1 MNRRI
6 PVVPTVMTL
15 VMLAILIYL
24 GVWQLQRAEWKRA
37 RIAELTAAQS
47 LPPLEPGDYL
57 RAMTGEASVQY
68 RRAELPC
75 SPGKVLPYGLKG
87 GSSAGGVSGY
97 LVLVSCRPN
106 NRPPDIVA
114 VAGWTRR
121 SDAAAVPIVVDTVF
135 RGTIIEK
142 PFGKA
147 KGRPQFMLIAEN
159 PVAPLEQPRLPQPG
173 DLPDN
178 HFSYALQWFS
188 FAAVLAVIYGIWL
201 RRRLRSGS
209 GQQGI
214 AAPPAGL

>member
-1 MNRRI
+1 MSGSCSGSQWKQ
-6 PVVPTVMTL
+6 
-15 VMLAILIYL
+15 ALIADL
-24 GVWQLQRAEWKRA
+24 K
-37 RIAELTAAQS
+37 AAQS

-57 RAMTGEASVQY
+57 RAMNGEASVQY

-75 SPGKVLPYGLKG
+75 SPGKVLPYDLKG

-121 SDAAAVPIVVDTVF
+121 PDAASVPIAVDTVF
-135 RGTIIEK
+135 RGTIIEH
-142 PFGKA
+142 PYGKA
-147 KGRPQFMLIAEN
+147 EGRPQFMLIAEN
-159 PVAPLEQPRLPQPG
+159 PVPPLAKPRLPEPG

-188 FAAVLAVIYGIWL
+188 FAVVLAVIYAIWL
-201 RRRLRSGS
+201 RRRLRRFGAA
-209 GQQGI
+209 GHCRAAARALI
-214 AAPPAGL
+214 AQPLCVTSPPAALRRFSISRR